1 MPVIKGRVHYD
12 EKYVKVDKKDHYDLN
27 AVDSKTKYV
36 LAHSFV
42 EKRTFQECVKF
53 LSQIKK
59 TCYQQILG
67 VFLKEKH
74 KPVKKRKLVTFVCDG
89 FWPYKLSFNKLFYGV
104 AKLVFG
110 VPIAYKRYGIEH
122 NNNAAER
129 YNQNLDDRI
138 KVLRNFKSFSR
149 AKAFFDL
156 HRICR
161 NFVNPCMQLQGKTPA
176 EAAGIR
182 LSLGRNK
189 LLSLVTH
196 MAKQKHHSL
205 R

>member
-1 MPVIKGRVHYD
+1 MIVNKNAC
-12 EKYVKVDKKDHYDLN
+12 YDLN

-36 LAHSFV
+36 LAESFV
-42 EKRTFQECVKF
+42 EKRTFRACVEF

-59 TCYQQILG
+59 TCYEQILE

-74 KPVKKRKLVTFVCDG
+74 KPAKERKLVTFVCDG
-89 FWPYKLSFNKLFYGV
+89 FWNYKSSFNKLFYGV

-110 VPIAYKRYGIEH
+110 VPIAYRKYGLKH
-122 NNNAAER
+122 NNNAVER

-138 KVLRNFKSFSR
+138 KVMRNFKSFQK
-149 AKAFFDL
+149 AKSFFGM

-161 NFVNPCMQLQGKTPA
+161 NFVNPCMQLKGKTPA
-176 EAAGIR
+176 EAADVN
-182 LSLGRNK
+182 LKLGRNR
-189 LLSLVTH
+189 LLSLIGH
-196 MAKQKHHSL
+196 IAKQKHHSL

>member
-1 MPVIKGRVHYD
+1 M
-12 EKYVKVDKKDHYDLN
+12 
-27 AVDSKTKYV
+27 

-42 EKRTFQECVKF
+42 EKRSLKKCVEF
-53 LSQIKK
+53 LSQIKR
-59 TCYQQILG
+59 TCYKQILE

-74 KPVKKRKLVTFVCDG
+74 KKVKDRKLVTFVCDG
-89 FWPYKLSFNKLFYGV
+89 FRNYKTAFNKLFYRV
-104 AKLVFG
+104 AKLTAG
-110 VPIAYKRYGIEH
+110 VPIACKKHKLKH

-138 KVLRNFKSFSR
+138 KVMRNFKSFSR
-149 AKAFFDL
+149 AKTFFDM

-161 NFVNPCMQLQGKTPA
+161 NFINPCMQLKGGTPA
-176 EAAGIR
+176 ETAGIK
-182 LSLGRNK
+182 LKLGRNK
-189 LLSLVTH
+189 LLGLVKH

>member
-1 MPVIKGRVHYD
+1 M
-12 EKYVKVDKKDHYDLN
+12 N

-42 EKRTFQECVKF
+42 EKRTFHACVKF

-59 TCYQQILG
+59 NCYKQILE

-74 KPVKKRKLVTFVCDG
+74 KKAKDRKLVTFVCDG
-89 FWPYKLSFNKLFYGV
+89 YWPYRTSFNKLFYGV
-104 AKLVFG
+104 AKLVFN
-110 VPIAYKRYGIEH
+110 VPIACKKFGLKH
-122 NNNAAER
+122 NNNPAER

-138 KVLRNFKSFSR
+138 KVMRNFKSFSK
-149 AKAFFDL
+149 AKSFFDL

-176 EAAGIR
+176 EAAGIP
-182 LSLGRNK
+182 LPLGRNK
-189 LLSLVTH
+189 LLALIRHVTQ
-196 MAKQKHHSL
+196 MTKT
-205 R
+205 

>member
-1 MPVIKGRVHYD
+1 MHYD
-12 EKYVKVDKKDHYDLN
+12 EKYVKVNKKDCYDLN

-42 EKRTFQECVKF
+42 EKRTFSTCVKF

-59 TCYQQILG
+59 TCYPQILE

-74 KPVKKRKLVTFVCDG
+74 KKTKDRNLITFVCDG
-89 FWPYKLSFNKLFYGV
+89 FWPYRLSFNKLFYGV

-110 VPIAYKRYGIEH
+110 VPIAYKKHGVKH
-122 NNNAAER
+122 NNNPAER

-138 KVLRNFKSFSR
+138 KVMRNFKSFSK
-149 AKAFFDL
+149 AKSFFDL

-176 EAAGIR
+176 EAAEVK
-182 LSLGRNK
+182 LTLGRNK
-189 LLSLVTH
+189 LLALIRH
-196 MAKQKHHSL
+196 MAKHKHHSL